1 VQAVVTERISP
12 IGRLDADGFIS
23 LVRARCRAFAAAS
36 TWLYRIVYNAC
47 VDDLRQSGS
56 RREVSLDE
64 WSRTNRQRF
73 SPPPSRF
80 SVPHIWA
87 IDGPLVITI
96 AGNVDGDELV
106 RIAES
111 LAR

>member
-1 VQAVVTERISP
+1 MDDVLQ
-12 IGRLDADGFIS
+12 DAY
-23 LVRARCRAFAAAS
+23 ARAFRALPGYRGGGAAS

-47 VDDLRQSGS
+47 VDDLRQSSS
-56 RREVSLDE
+56 RREVSLHE
-64 WSRTNRQRF
+64 WSRTNRRRF

-87 IDGPLVITI
+87 IDGLLVITI

-106 RIAES
+106 HIAES

>member
-1 VQAVVTERISP
+1 MDDVLQ
-12 IGRLDADGFIS
+12 DAY
-23 LVRARCRAFAAAS
+23 ARAFRALPGFRGDGAAS
-36 TWLYRIVYNAC
+36 TWLYRIVYNASLMTFVSRVRAERC
-47 VDDLRQSGS
+47 RATSGRGRTASGS
-56 RREVSLDE
+56 RHR
-64 WSRTNRQRF
+64 
-73 SPPPSRF
+73 PSRF

-96 AGNVDGDELV
+96 TGNVDGDEPV